1 MTIVEATAVVSEQA
15 LKLLKTV
22 DSFVSVPG
30 VGAAAKAAL
39 SIFEL
44 RVKSNKEEFIAVG
57 EKACIIMVTII
68 QKVNA
73 AEQPGCRTDMTSLEK
88 ECGDLRRAME
98 GVEEIVHKHV
108 KGRERFASVQRIL
121 NSGSDQRVISDCKE
135 RLQNA
140 LELFNIQSHIEV
152 RQGVDDL
159 NNKLDHLVEGPGGG
173 SRSGGGITTTQYTAG
188 DSHTYTADNSVR
200 ISGAGNSVNVSS
212 VTSPPPVYAPTYH
225 Y

>member
-15 LKLLKTV
+15 LKLLKTI

-44 RVKSNKEEFIAVG
+44 VQRVKSNKEEFIAVG
-57 EKACIIMVTII
+57 EKACIIMVAII

-108 KGRERFASVQRIL
+108 KGRERFASLQRIL

-135 RLQNA
+135 RLQDA

-152 RQGVDDL
+152 Q
-159 NNKLDHLVEGPGGG
+159 VEA
-173 SRSGGGITTTQYTAG
+173 RVQEA
-188 DSHTYTADNSVR
+188 
-200 ISGAGNSVNVSS
+200 
-212 VTSPPPVYAPTYH
+212 
-225 Y
+225 